1 MKKLILIFLLILC
14 FNLLYS
20 QLINSYGI
28 KAGLSIA
35 NQDYDF
41 TYIDGLMTNYRY
53 GMDISP
59 FVEIVI
65 NNRFNL
71 LLEIHYIQK
80 GTDVEIDVRDNIGQ
94 LIDTEVSIIVN
105 YLEFDLFTKF
115 EIGQS
120 RVKPYIIGGSII
132 DIFIGY
138 KNEWNFFDSYYDDFN
153 PIDFGISIGLGTE
166 YQLSKKITSLL
177 EIRFSPSLTTSYK
190 VDVIEISNL
199 SFEILTGIK
208 F

>member
-1 MKKLILIFLLILC
+1 
-14 FNLLYS
+14 
-20 QLINSYGI
+20 LINSYGI